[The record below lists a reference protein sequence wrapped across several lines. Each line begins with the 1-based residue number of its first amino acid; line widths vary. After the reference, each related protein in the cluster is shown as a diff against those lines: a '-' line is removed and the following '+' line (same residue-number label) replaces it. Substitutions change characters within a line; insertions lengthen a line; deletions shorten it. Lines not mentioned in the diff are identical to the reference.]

1 MISEIP
7 PKSKD
12 YENFCLFTHLT
23 DTSEPDLEGLVTE
36 SMIGNNK
43 YIYGP
48 STTQNVIYEIV
59 DGAVKLGSYS
69 DNGEEFVHDVLHRRD
84 FFGNLKYLNDQFFE
98 FSKTLVG
105 TRIRTYPLSFFK
117 KIIVE
122 DPVVS
127 EWFISYVV
135 KRWCISEKKLGRIKE
150 NNTSKKISFLRSY
163 FDVRVRDS
171 KGSEFLLYDLLTQK
185 DLGDLVGATRQTIA
199 AALRKEHKGL

>member
-1 MISEIP
+1 MSENP
-7 PKSKD
+7 PKNTGF
-12 YENFCLFTHLT
+12 ENFRLFGHLT
-23 DTSEPDLEGLVTE
+23 DSLGLNLEKLVTE
-36 SMIGNNK
+36 YTIGKND
-43 YIYGP
+43 YIYCP
-48 STTQNVIYEIV
+48 SSNQNTIYEIV

-69 DNGEEFVHDVLHRRD
+69 DSGEEYVYDVLHHCD
-84 FFGNLKYLNDQFFE
+84 FFGNLKYLNSQFFE
-98 FSKTLVG
+98 FSKALVS
-105 TRIRTYPLSFFK
+105 TRIRAYPLPFFK
-117 KIIVE
+117 QVIVE
-122 DPVVS
+122 YPVIS

-199 AALRKEHKGL
+199 AALKKEQRGS